1 MSTIQEIIDE
11 ITEKLKAIP
20 DSVAYAWD
28 VPRIA
33 TTPAVLVGLPERVG
47 YRTAYNGRGKTIN
60 LTVVVLVG
68 MANARSSQKNLLK
81 LMETTGAQSL
91 FRLADSQFTSYTTCD
106 DVTVV
111 DCEPDVFRNA
121 GNDYLGAEFSINVT
135 ATGA

>member
-1 MSTIQEIIDE
+1 MSTVQEIIDE

-33 TTPAVLVGLPERVG
+33 TTPAILVGLPERVS
-47 YRTAYNGRGKTIN
+47 YRTAYNGRGKKIS
-60 LTVVVLVG
+60 LTATVLVG
-68 MANARSSQKNLLK
+68 MANARASQKNLLE
-81 LMETTGAQSL
+81 LMESTGAQSL
-91 FRLADSQFTSYTTCD
+91 FRLVDSQFTTYTTCD

-121 GNDYLGAEFSINVT
+121 GNDYLGAEFSIDVT